1 METKVFTSRIKVLP
15 EEEVPTTQSLDFS
28 SIFNKANSSVEQNT
42 VQQQTISSMIQ
53 NNLPRNASSV
63 SNSAGNALLQ
73 QIQQATSSA
82 PMTQYS
88 SLTSDYNKQAAA
100 SIKSL
105 VGISSTYNSSDL
117 LPSSTQ
123 EIVNSDL
130 LANSQSRHSQL
141 QQSNL
146 SNMAKQQ
153 KFKSMRPSKIPESA
167 VEMPTNDQIAK
178 LDVQFGGLEFGSD
191 SLSFSLGNEVFQE
204 PVGHVKGNKVAT
216 PSAST
221 LLGGDTNYRQ
231 SNNMTDITN
240 KSLSGGTNQV
250 KNTVIGH
257 QNLTAE
263 ALLDRASKSVGHYG
277 QSNLVDIGKS
287 SKDYSS
293 LNSQNIQGGDNYKT
307 TYSNESG
314 YNSSYSNVTTSYSY
328 TNSQTGNYYSNS
340 FSANP
345 TSNAPSTKLNL
356 DNSQTK
362 HYDVSTGQVT
372 NVGTMGL
379 VSTTNVLKNSL
390 SASKFTIINQ

>member
-1 METKVFTSRIKVLP
+1 MLP

-28 SIFNKANSSVEQNT
+28 SIFNKANSSVEQSA

-53 NNLPRNASSV
+53 NNLPRNT

-82 PMTQYS
+82 PSMTQYS

-146 SNMAKQQ
+146 SNIAKQH

-216 PSAST
+216 GNAST

-240 KSLSGGTNQV
+240 KSLSSATNQV
-250 KNTVIGH
+250 KNAVIGH

-277 QSNLVDIGKS
+277 QSNLVDIGK
-287 SKDYSS
+287 KDFSS
-293 LNSQNIQGGDNYKT
+293 LNSQNLQGDNFKT
-307 TYSNESG
+307 TYSNESA
-314 YNSSYSNVTTSYSY
+314 YNSSYSNVTTNYSY
-328 TNSQTGNYYSNS
+328 TNSQSSNYYSNS

-345 TSNAPSTKLNL
+345 TSNPPSNKLNL
-356 DNSQTK
+356 DNSQNK

-390 SASKFTIINQ
+390 SASKFTFIHL